1 MSKEKVHRKRILSP
15 RTIKFI
21 AFAIAVIIQLAV
33 LLVPYL
39 FFRDYLKHINWM
51 FEIVSFIIVLYIVKS
66 DINPVYKIPWIV
78 IIFVF
83 PIFGGVLYLIY
94 GVRLFGK

>member
-39 FFRDYLKHINWM
+39 FFRDYLTSRIAFRGMEGRN
-51 FEIVSFIIVLYIVKS
+51 SRTRQRRSKS
-66 DINPVYKIPWIV
+66 RGWERNENL
-78 IIFVF
+78 
-83 PIFGGVLYLIY
+83 G
-94 GVRLFGK
+94 

>member
-33 LLVPYL
+33 LLVQLARKQQKQPTHST
-39 FFRDYLKHINWM
+39 R
-51 FEIVSFIIVLYIVKS
+51 VQ
-66 DINPVYKIPWIV
+66 
-78 IIFVF
+78 
-83 PIFGGVLYLIY
+83 
-94 GVRLFGK
+94 